1 MMQSLIEGFRN
12 QLQKAQEI
20 GKGLTFTA
28 PAQPIQN
35 VVIAGLGGSGIG
47 GNLVEALMA
56 SGLKVPVT
64 VSKTY
69 TVPNFISANTLFIAC
84 SFSGNTEETLQA
96 LEVVQ
101 SKGAKVF
108 CVTSGGKL
116 LEFAQSNGYDYA
128 QIPNEAPCPR
138 AFLGY
143 SLTQLLYAFKGYGL
157 SDTEF
162 ETAYT
167 ETLQLLDTDMA
178 GIQAKAKDLAE
189 AFYNHLP
196 VVYADTHFG
205 GVITR
210 FQQQVNENSKQL
222 CHAHVFPEMNHN
234 ELVGWE
240 SGDTIREKAAVLLI
254 RSGLDHERVK
264 IRMDICKPIFE
275 ERAAKVLELH
285 AKGESLITQSYYLI
299 HLLDWVSFYLAEKN
313 GVDPFQVNIIMHLK
327 GELAKI

>member
-1 MMQSLIEGFRN
+1 MMQSLIEGFRM
-12 QLQKAQEI
+12 QLQKAQQI
-20 GKGLTFTA
+20 GQNLTFTTA
-28 PAQPIQN
+28 AQPIQN

-47 GNLVEALMA
+47 GNLVEAFMA

-64 VSKTY
+64 VTKTY
-69 TVPNFISANTLFIAC
+69 TVPGFVGNNTLFIAC

-96 LEVVQ
+96 LDVAEAR
-101 SKGAKVF
+101 GAKVF
-108 CVTSGGKL
+108 CVTSGGTL
-116 LEFAQSNGYDYA
+116 LERAKTSGHDFA

-143 SLTQLLYAFKGYGL
+143 SLTQLLYVFKGYGL

-162 ETAYT
+162 EAAYT
-167 ETLQLLDTDMA
+167 ETLELLEAEATF
-178 GIQAKAKDLAE
+178 IQTTAKALADGL
-189 AFYNHLP
+189 YGYLP
-196 VVYADTHFG
+196 VVYSDTHFG
-205 GVITR
+205 AVTTR

-222 CHAHVFPEMNHN
+222 CHTHVFPEMNHN

-240 SGDTIREKAAVLLI
+240 SGDVVRAKVVVLMI
-254 RSGLDHERVK
+254 RSSLDHERVK
-264 IRMDICKPIFE
+264 IRMDICKAIFE
-275 ERAAKVLELH
+275 EKAAKVIEL
-285 AKGESLITQSYYLI
+285 APKGNSLIAQSYYLI

>member
-1 MMQSLIEGFRN
+1 MMQSLIEGFRS

-20 GKGLTFTA
+20 GKSLTFTA
-28 PAQPIQN
+28 PDQPIQN

-47 GNLVEALMA
+47 GTLVETLMA

-69 TVPNFISANTLFIAC
+69 TIPNFVGPHTLFIAC

-96 LEVVQ
+96 LEMVVERN
-101 SKGAKVF
+101 AKVF
-108 CVTSGGKL
+108 CITSGGKL
-116 LEFAQSNGYDYA
+116 LEKAKSTGYDFA

-162 ETAYT
+162 ESAYA
-167 ETLQLLDTDMA
+167 ETLQLLKDDA
-178 GIQAKAKDLAE
+178 ADIQTKAKDLAQD
-189 AFYNHLP
+189 FHNHLP
-196 VVYADTHFG
+196 VVYSDTHFG

-210 FQQQVNENSKQL
+210 FQQQINENSKQL

-240 SGDTIREKAAVLLI
+240 SGDTVRSKAAVLMI

-264 IRMDICKPIFE
+264 IRMDICKTIFAE
-275 ERAAKVLELH
+275 KAAKLIELEP
-285 AKGESLITQSYYLI
+285 KGASLITQSFYLI

-327 GELAKI
+327 DELAKV

>member
-1 MMQSLIEGFRN
+1 MMQSLIEGFRA
-12 QLQKAQEI
+12 QLEKAQEI
-20 GKGLTFTA
+20 GKNLTFTA
-28 PAQPIQN
+28 PNQPIQN

-47 GNLVEALMA
+47 GNLVESFMA

-96 LEVVQ
+96 LEIVEQ
-101 SKGAKVF
+101 RGAKVF

-116 LEFAQSNGYDYA
+116 LEKAQSAGYDFA

-143 SLTQLLYAFKGYGL
+143 SLTQLLYAFKGYQL

-162 ETAYT
+162 EADYT
-167 ETLQLLDTDMA
+167 ETLALLANDVAD
-178 GIQAKAKDLAE
+178 IQIKARELAD
-189 AFYNHLP
+189 AFYDHLP
-196 VVYADTHFG
+196 VVYSDTHFG

-240 SGDTIREKAAVLLI
+240 SGDSVRNKAVVLMI

-264 IRMDICKPIFE
+264 IRMNICKDIFA
-275 ERAAKVLELH
+275 ERAAKVIDLEP
-285 AKGESLITQSYYLI
+285 KGTSLIAQSYYLI

-313 GVDPFQVNIIMHLK
+313 EVDPFQVDVIMRLK
-327 GELAKI
+327 GELAKV

>member
-1 MMQSLIEGFRN
+1 MQSLIEGFRN

-28 PAQPIQN
+28 PTTPIQN

-47 GNLVEALMA
+47 GNLVEAFMA

-69 TVPNFISANTLFIAC
+69 TIPNFVSENTLFIAC

-96 LEVVQ
+96 LEQVKA
-101 SKGAKVF
+101 KGAKVF

-116 LEFAQSNGYDYA
+116 LEIAQNSGYDYA
-128 QIPNEAPCPR
+128 QIPNEAACPR

-162 ETAYT
+162 EAAYE
-167 ETLQLLDTDMA
+167 ETLQLYDAEMA
-178 GIQAKAKDLAE
+178 DIQAKAKSLADD
-189 AFYNHLP
+189 FYNHLP
-196 VVYADTHFG
+196 VVYSDTHFA

-222 CHAHVFPEMNHN
+222 CHTHVFPEMNHN

-240 SGDTIREKAAVLLI
+240 SGDAIRNKSVVLLV

-264 IRMDICKPIFE
+264 IRMDICKTIFE
-275 ERAAKVLELH
+275 EKAAKVVELE
-285 AKGESLITQSYYLI
+285 AKGSNLITQSYYLI

-327 GELAKI
+327 GELAKL

>member
-1 MMQSLIEGFRN
+1 MMQSLIEGFRA
-12 QLQKAQEI
+12 QLEKAQEI
-20 GKGLTFTA
+20 GKNLTFTA
-28 PAQPIQN
+28 PNQPIQN

-47 GNLVEALMA
+47 GNLVESFMA

-96 LEVVQ
+96 LEVVEQ
-101 SKGAKVF
+101 RGAKVF

-116 LEFAQSNGYDYA
+116 LEKAQSAGYDFA

-143 SLTQLLYAFKGYGL
+143 SLTQLLYAFKGYQL

-162 ETAYT
+162 EADYT
-167 ETLQLLDTDMA
+167 ETLALLANDA
-178 GIQAKAKDLAE
+178 ANIQTKARELAD
-189 AFYNHLP
+189 AFYDHLP
-196 VVYADTHFG
+196 VVYSDTHFG

-240 SGDTIREKAAVLLI
+240 SGDSVRNKAAVLMI
-254 RSGLDHERVK
+254 RSGLDHDRVK
-264 IRMDICKPIFE
+264 IRMNICKEIFA
-275 ERAAKVLELH
+275 ERAAKVIELEP
-285 AKGESLITQSYYLI
+285 KGASLIAQSYYLI

-313 GVDPFQVNIIMHLK
+313 EVDPFQVDVIMRLK
-327 GELAKI
+327 GELAKV